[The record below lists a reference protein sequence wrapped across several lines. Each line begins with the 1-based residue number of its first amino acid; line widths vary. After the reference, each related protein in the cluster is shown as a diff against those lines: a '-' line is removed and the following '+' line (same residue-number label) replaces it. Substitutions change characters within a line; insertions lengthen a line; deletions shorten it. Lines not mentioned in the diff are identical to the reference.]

1 MPEQGDDRVRA
12 LRALDEA
19 VVDAAGYLVSVD
31 PELDGGHQTARE
43 VLCHLVFWH
52 NEYVAI
58 SRALLDGQEPPL
70 KEGTYAQLNREATKE
85 FGQQSTAELIH
96 QLSALQESLRKQLLA
111 LPDWSVDF
119 PVKQDSRRKSVTE
132 RVLAIERHVTMHV
145 TRLRRADRLG
155 DDWVKAYYPN
165 FER

>member
-1 MPEQGDDRVRA
+1 MPEQSDDRVRA

-19 VVDAAGYLVSVD
+19 LVDAAGYLAGVD

-43 VLCHLVFWH
+43 VLCHFVFWH
-52 NEYVAI
+52 CEYVAI
-58 SRALLDGQEPPL
+58 SRALLDGQEPLL
-70 KEGTYAQLNREATKE
+70 KEGTYAQLNQEATKE
-85 FGQQSTAELIH
+85 FGQRSMAELVH
-96 QLSALQESLRKQLLA
+96 ELSVLHELLRKQLLA

-119 PVKQDSRRKSVTE
+119 PVKRDSRCKSVTE

-155 DDWVKAYYPN
+155 DDWVKAYYPD
-165 FER
+165 FDR